1 MIDRSDVLHVAR
13 LARLRLTD
21 DETEAMASELSS
33 ILGHVDQIAQL
44 DLEGVEPTTH
54 VVELVNVARADN
66 PREGLD
72 RERALEAA
80 PDRAD
85 EMFRAPSP
93 QA

>member
-1 MIDRSDVLHVAR
+1 MVDRSDVLHVAR

-44 DLEGVEPTTH
+44 DLEGIEPTTH
-54 VVELVNVARADN
+54 VVELVNVARADT

-80 PDRAD
+80 PDPSD